1 MAKKKIWD
9 KKDAIKDLLDIK
21 TSVFE
26 KIANE
31 KVEGNEC
38 DQKLVKL
45 AIDVIKELNS
55 ICGVKEDDEM
65 ADRGFDVKIS
75 VVDKV

>member
-1 MAKKKIWD
+1 MARRKNWD

-55 ICGVKEDDEM
+55 ICGVKEDDEPS
-65 ADRGFDVKIS
+65 DRGFDVKIS
-75 VVDKV
+75 VVDKL